1 MEILA
6 EAFDKEMGSK
16 NIDNVLVHLL
26 AEKFNALKER
36 EGKPDVRENVRALK
50 RLQKESV
57 KIKETFSANK
67 QVSVK
72 IPELLDYVTLQI
84 ILEREELEAKRRS
97 S

>member
-1 MEILA
+1 MDTEVSVARYSHINFTEDQKRPTSYMEILA
-6 EAFDKEMGSK
+6 EASDKEMGSK

-67 QVSVK
+67 
-72 IPELLDYVTLQI
+72 
-84 ILEREELEAKRRS
+84 
-97 S
+97 